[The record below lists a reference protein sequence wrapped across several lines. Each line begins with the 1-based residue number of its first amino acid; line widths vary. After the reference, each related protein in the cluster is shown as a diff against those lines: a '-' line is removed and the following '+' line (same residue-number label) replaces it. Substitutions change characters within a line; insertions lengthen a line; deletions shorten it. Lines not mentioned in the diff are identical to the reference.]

1 MAEIAT
7 VAGIARAILAGR
19 SADEALRLRLGDL
32 PLVVRTNSAALKDKL
47 ADYFRDFLDAGAG
60 EAPGATTIIA
70 LEMDPPVLDLPLA
83 EKAPEPGKQ
92 KIKEEFADLP
102 DGRVVRKRLTGM
114 VFCFGGELHL
124 ALGPCLANHNQIV
137 NFVNNRYIEHLVKRG
152 ALLFHAAGVAKGGSG
167 LALAGFS
174 GMGKSTLALH
184 VMQLGADFVSN
195 DRLMVERKAGVL
207 TMHGVA
213 KMPRVNPGTVL
224 HNPSLAPVIP
234 EEERVRFEDLS
245 PDELWTLEHKYDAFI
260 DECFGPGRFRLVSPM
275 AGLVILN
282 WRRDGEP
289 LVPRRVNLAERPDLM
304 PAFMKSVG
312 LFFEMDAAMAD
323 RDFSAAAYLALL
335 DGCPVL
341 ELSGGVDFEAAAKVC
356 LTFMAEAGKGAA

>member
-1 MAEIAT
+1 MASPKT
-7 VAGIARAILAGR
+7 VADLARSFLTGR
-19 SADEALRLRLGDL
+19 SADEVLSLRLGDL
-32 PLVVRTNSAALKDKL
+32 GVTVRTNSPELKAKL
-47 ADYFRDFLDAGAG
+47 ADYFRDFLDVAGG
-60 EAPGATTIIA
+60 APAETTIIA
-70 LEMDPPVLDLPLA
+70 LEMEPPKLDLPLA
-83 EKAPEPGKQ
+83 EKAPEPGKS
-92 KIKEEFADLP
+92 KVKEEFADLS
-102 DGRVVRKRLTGM
+102 DGRIVRKRLTGM

-124 ALGPCLANHNQIV
+124 ALGPCLANHNQVV

-152 ALLFHAAGVAKGGSG
+152 ALLFHAAGVAVGGAG

-195 DRLMVERKAGVL
+195 DRLMVERAGGRL

-234 EEERVRFEDLS
+234 DEEREGFEELS

-260 DECFGPGRFRLVSPM
+260 DECFGPGRFRLISPM
-275 AGLVILN
+275 AGLVLLN
-282 WRRDGEP
+282 WRRDAGP
-289 LVPRRVNLAERPDLM
+289 LVARRVNLAQRPDLL

-312 LFFEMDAAMAD
+312 LFFEMDARMSG
-323 RDFSAAAYLALL
+323 RDFSEAAYLNLL

-341 ELSGGVDFEAAAKVC
+341 ELSGGVDFEAAARAC
-356 LTFMAEAGKGAA
+356 LEFLVASGRGAA